1 MFLAAL
7 FLCLLVPDVHTAC
20 PCNGVVVQSD
30 DQPHCWEV
38 LPRSESTWKSADTTC
53 QSVGGH
59 LGHPNGTV
67 NEKVFSYVKQ
77 HSTKPVLTGVV
88 AANAQ
93 TNIYAIICPNDNFYG
108 LLSSDTVFAKNA
120 TDTETCSFITSDSD
134 LLKFGY
140 CDADANVL
148 CDRPM
153 EKEDYCKI
161 VMNCTSSTTS
171 SVLTRPVYRNT
182 AKYIG
187 NSSSV
192 ATKTTTKMLN
202 PIVVPNPPQQNV
214 TNTNVTSTTTTT
226 TSAKPPVQVSTPK
239 CTGCGDH
246 QWSIFGWCIDWRL
259 FLVLLTIYLLTMLL
273 FLLLHCCCKLCISP
287 CQVKEKKEPNE
298 EKRVDPPI
306 PIVRKRPPIPDP
318 GVEKSAAILPPPTT
332 LTQPVFVPIPMNE
345 KEHIP
350 TKVEPEIRFIT
361 PPKPETVDVGVN
373 TDSFWPV
380 KKRKVKKIEKIQVR
394 RGPPVRS
401 PMAEVDGDLA
411 EEISLHMD
419 RPFSADTVLP
429 RGDIINEIDNVPIIF
444 TRNQRSADPNSQP
457 NPPKWSEPIEKE
469 RTRKPFEG
477 RQIESPP
484 PDEQP
489 PVLNKSPAKPPRN
502 AELPEPRRLPS
513 PPRIVEDAPDVPPS
527 NSLELIIPTFSPAVN
542 STLGR
547 RSGNNIPSPQ
557 ISPIRK
563 TPQDSPMMQQPRS
576 QPSRRSE
583 NLEPMSTSPSLPRG
597 SVSMRRARGRLG
609 GVVRA
614 GGGDYNGP
622 TPAGWKPWSNKDTS
636 QQQRLTALQCG
647 GSHYE
652 LWTASLDRNKIRS
665 NRRSSM
671 LKAVLV
677 SLLVFVAFF
686 FNTYAEMRGKRA
698 INPFLDSMG
707 KRAVNPFMD
716 SIGKRAAQYYYHH
729 QKRYFD
735 SLAGQSLGKRSIQL
749 YDA

>member
-1 MFLAAL
+1 MINHIVGKYSRDLNQRGRVQIRPVK
-7 FLCLLVPDVHTAC
+7 LLVDILVIQMELY
-20 PCNGVVVQSD
+20 G
-30 DQPHCWEV
+30 
-38 LPRSESTWKSADTTC
+38 K
-53 QSVGGH
+53 G
-59 LGHPNGTV
+59 
-67 NEKVFSYVKQ
+67 
-77 HSTKPVLTGVV
+77 
-88 AANAQ
+88 
-93 TNIYAIICPNDNFYG
+93 G
-108 LLSSDTVFAKNA
+108 LLQNCDELHQLYNFVG
-120 TDTETCSFITSDSD
+120 TD
-134 LLKFGY
+134 
-140 CDADANVL
+140 
-148 CDRPM
+148 
-153 EKEDYCKI
+153 
-161 VMNCTSSTTS
+161 
-171 SVLTRPVYRNT
+171 
-182 AKYIG
+182 
-187 NSSSV
+187 
-192 ATKTTTKMLN
+192 KMSEN
-202 PIVVPNPPQQNV
+202 NIAMMSNII
-214 TNTNVTSTTTTT
+214 
-226 TSAKPPVQVSTPK
+226 
-239 CTGCGDH
+239 GCGDH

-513 PPRIVEDAPDVPPS
+513 PPRIVEDAPDVPP
-527 NSLELIIPTFSPAVN
+527 
-542 STLGR
+542 
-547 RSGNNIPSPQ
+547 
-557 ISPIRK
+557 
-563 TPQDSPMMQQPRS
+563 
-576 QPSRRSE
+576 
-583 NLEPMSTSPSLPRG
+583 
-597 SVSMRRARGRLG
+597 
-609 GVVRA
+609 VVRA

-636 QQQRLTALQCG
+636 QQQQ
-647 GSHYE
+647 
-652 LWTASLDRNKIRS
+652 
-665 NRRSSM
+665 
-671 LKAVLV
+671 
-677 SLLVFVAFF
+677 
-686 FNTYAEMRGKRA
+686 
-698 INPFLDSMG
+698 FLSED
-707 KRAVNPFMD
+707 
-716 SIGKRAAQYYYHH
+716 
-729 QKRYFD
+729 
-735 SLAGQSLGKRSIQL
+735 
-749 YDA
+749 